1 MALKIAYPAYRKCR
15 EKRIEQY
22 IEMYEG
28 VQNSEDGYNVRW
40 LSYIC
45 SSKTK
50 IESTTVQYSWQC
62 TVILLR
68 VQYI

>member
-1 MALKIAYPAYRKCR
+1 MQR
-15 EKRIEQY
+15 ERIEQY
-22 IEMYEG
+22 IEMYEE
-28 VQNSEDGYNVRW
+28 VHNSEAAQNVRR

-50 IESTTVQYSWQC
+50 LESSTVQYSWQC

>member
-1 MALKIAYPAYRKCR
+1 MQR
-15 EKRIEQY
+15 ERIEQY
-22 IEMYEG
+22 IEMYEE
-28 VQNSEDGYNVRW
+28 VQNSEAGYNVRW

>member
-1 MALKIAYPAYRKCR
+1 MQR
-15 EKRIEQY
+15 ERIEQY
-22 IEMYEG
+22 IEMYEE
-28 VQNSEDGYNVRW
+28 VQNSEELKLQCKMVELYMLKQD
-40 LSYIC
+40 
-45 SSKTK
+45 K

>member
-1 MALKIAYPAYRKCR
+1 MQR
-15 EKRIEQY
+15 ERIEQY
-22 IEMYEG
+22 IEMYEE
-28 VQNSEDGYNVRW
+28 VQNSEDRYNVRW

>member
-1 MALKIAYPAYRKCR
+1 MQR
-15 EKRIEQY
+15 ERIEQY
-22 IEMYEG
+22 IEMYEE
-28 VQNSEDGYNVRW
+28 VQNSEDRYNVRW

-45 SSKTK
+45 SSNME

-62 TVILLR
+62 MVSLLR